1 MKSLEVYR
9 DVVQAEIDDDGDDSL
24 ACKTIEEQVAETS
37 KIARVV
43 ELRNENKAVYK
54 KLCIYVFIMG
64 TSGFLAYKYRD
75 TKVADICQKFVH
87 FSLAETISEALKLI
101 PEAVDVFCS

>member
-24 ACKTIEEQVAETS
+24 ACKTIEEQDAETS
-37 KIARVV
+37 KIARAV
-43 ELRNENKAVYK
+43 ELRNKAVYK